1 MLKKAKSQ
9 IIVLLNL
16 IIISISTIGFSNNL
30 NYLKIESPN
39 GKLVF
44 SFETKDYRNEK
55 SCMFYDVTYEN
66 KEVILPSRL
75 GINISPKELNVS
87 TWTNNISVIDTSKR
101 SYNKTWVPI
110 YGEKN
115 KIIDKFN
122 ELTISVKSTN
132 VYAKGKLL
140 IIVRAYDEGIAF
152 CYKFLDG
159 ISGGGHLHIAS
170 ELTEFT
176 LPQNTLAYYT
186 KYAQTEYHLLRL
198 HNWPSESERPLTLVL
213 PNKLYACLTEAE
225 VVNYCRT
232 KFSLD
237 TTKSNTIKCSM
248 YGPVDYIVPFKTPW
262 RVVMVADKPGELLE
276 NDYLILNLNPPCK
289 LKNTSWIKPGKVM
302 REMTLSTDG
311 AKKLVDFAVQRNLQY
326 IHFDAGWYGNEH
338 DINSD
343 ATTVSVDPKRNPKG
357 DLNLQEAIRYAKS
370 KGIGVILYVNI
381 LALSNQLDEILPL
394 YKSWGVDGIK
404 FGFVQVGPHYWTNWL
419 HEAVKKCAE
428 YKLMVDI
435 HDEYRPTGF
444 SRTYPNLMTQEGIR
458 GNEEMPSA
466 TANTILPFT
475 RFIAGAADYTF
486 CYYYRKEFGH
496 PKRHIQTTPAHQ
508 LALPVI
514 FYSPWQFLYWYD
526 KPEDYHG
533 EPELKFWDEVPTT
546 WDNTKVINGE
556 IGKYITVARQS
567 GNDWFIGSITNNEA
581 RNLEVPLSFLD
592 KEKKYEA
599 NIYSDDPSV
608 NTRTHVAVNNIEVSS
623 KTILKIKLEPS
634 GGEAIHIKMINQ
646 KAMD

>member
-1 MLKKAKSQ
+1 MEKY
-9 IIVLLNL
+9 L
-16 IIISISTIGFSNNL
+16 IFKIAGLINILILSFSSLRFANDL
-30 NYLKIESPN
+30 TSLKIESPN
-39 GKLVF
+39 GKLIF
-44 SFETKDYRNEK
+44 NFKIKDDETEK
-55 SCMFYDVTYEN
+55 SCMFYNVTYKN
-66 KEVILPSRL
+66 KQVILPSRF
-75 GINISPKELNVS
+75 GINISPKELNVD
-87 TWTNNISVIDTSKR
+87 TWTNNISVIDTNIR
-101 SYNKTWVPI
+101 SYNKTWIPV

-115 KIIDKFN
+115 KIPDKYN
-122 ELTISVKSTN
+122 ELTIAVKSKN
-132 VYAKGKLL
+132 AYAKGKML

-152 CYKFLDG
+152 RYKFLNG
-159 ISGGGHLHIAS
+159 NSGGGHLHIAS

-176 LPQNTLAYYT
+176 LPENTLAYYT
-186 KYAQTEYHLLRL
+186 EYAQTKYHLLPL
-198 HNWPSESERPLTLVL
+198 YNWPSESERPLTLVL
-213 PNKLYACLTEAE
+213 PNNLFACLTEAE

-232 KFSLD
+232 KFALD

-262 RVVMVADKPGELLE
+262 RVIMVAETPGQLLE

-289 LKNTSWIKPGKVM
+289 LKNTSWIKPGKVI
-302 REMTLSTDG
+302 RDITLSTEG
-311 AKKLVDFAVQRNLQY
+311 AKKLVDFAVRRNLQY

-343 ATTVSVDPKRNPKG
+343 ATTVTVDPKRNPKG
-357 DLNLQEAIRYAKS
+357 DLDLREAIKYAKT

-381 LALSNQLDEILPL
+381 RALSNQLDEILPL

-404 FGFVQVGPHYWTNWL
+404 FGFVQVGSHFWTNWL
-419 HEAVKKCAE
+419 HEAVKKCAK

-496 PKRHIQTTPAHQ
+496 PKRYIQTTPAHQ

-514 FYSPWQFLYWYD
+514 YYSPWQFLYWYD

-533 EPELKFWDEVPTT
+533 EPELKFWDEIPTI

-567 GNDWFIGSITNNEA
+567 GNDWFVGSITNEDS
-581 RNLEVPLSFLD
+581 RELKIPLSFLN
-592 KEKKYEA
+592 ESKKYEA
-599 NIYSDDPSV
+599 EIYTDNPSV
-608 NTRTHVAVNNIEVSS
+608 NTRTHVAVNSLEVNYR
-623 KTILKIKLEPS
+623 TILKVELKPS
-634 GGEAIHIKMINQ
+634 GGEAIHIK
-646 KAMD
+646 ALD